1 MTSTAAPFDP
11 VAYLNSMCARRARL
25 QMRVSELTRQLTRRS
40 LELADVEEEI
50 EDVSKQIAAKEG
62 RQAA

>member
-1 MTSTAAPFDP
+1 MISTFDP
-11 VAYLNSMCARRARL
+11 VMYLNGMCVRRARL
-25 QMRVSELTRQLTRRS
+25 QMRISELSGQLTRRS

-50 EDVSKQIAAKEG
+50 EDMNKQIAVKEG